1 MAKER
6 GSLATEALSV
16 PASSFS
22 LRSNYGF
29 AFWTVRS
36 SLLVT
41 LIADYREAFTQGWH
55 AWFHRHAVQR
65 AVKYEQEVTAAERV
79 GSTLSY
85 QGPRV
90 GGLS

>member
-1 MAKER
+1 MAKEG
-6 GSLATEALSV
+6 GSLAIEALSV

-22 LRSNYGF
+22 LRSNYAF
-29 AFWTVRS
+29 ASWTVRS

-41 LIADYREAFTQGWH
+41 LMADYREAATQGWH

-85 QGPRV
+85 QGPRA
-90 GGLS
+90 GGFS